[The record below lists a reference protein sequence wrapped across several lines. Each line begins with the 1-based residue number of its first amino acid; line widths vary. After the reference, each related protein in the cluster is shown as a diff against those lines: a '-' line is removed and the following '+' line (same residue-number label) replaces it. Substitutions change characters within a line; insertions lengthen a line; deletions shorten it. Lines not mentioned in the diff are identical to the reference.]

1 MNDNQVKIL
10 AGVSKVE
17 QQVRRPFDGTV
28 IKFWDCVS
36 MEIKRDPVLGSRDEV
51 MAFGFWCRGQHL
63 RQIKERTADIE
74 HRLGRGKVFHIAP
87 SNIPVLFAYSFAV
100 GMLAGNSNVVRVS
113 PKTVDEVL
121 PLCRLIDRVFLKDE
135 FLKLREQNSVVTY
148 EKDRGLTDEFSA
160 DCSLRVIWGG
170 DETIRSVRRSP
181 IPPEAEELVFPDR
194 TSIALLD
201 VGYLSQCGGEELEL
215 LIRRFYNDTYGAD
228 QNACSSPRII
238 FWLNGSK
245 DQECCRNLKQRWWE
259 KVWETA
265 RIYELSD
272 RKVYLKYE
280 KLCHYAMLNGKF
292 RESFRKDNLLYVEEL
307 TELPD
312 EPEKFRGSCGLF
324 FEFVLD
330 GLDQLLPVLNRKI
343 QTLTY
348 LGLDPDI
355 LEKLVTENN
364 VRGID
369 RIVPVGQALNM
380 GTVWDGKNLITQM
393 SREIS
398 RC

>member
-1 MNDNQVKIL
+1 MKDNQAKVL

-17 QQVRRPFDGTV
+17 QQVRRPFDETV
-28 IKFWDCVS
+28 IKFWDSVFR
-36 MEIKRDPVLGSRDEV
+36 ELKRDPVLGSREEV

-63 RQIKERTADIE
+63 RQIKKQTEDIE
-74 HRLGRGKVFHIAP
+74 HRLGRGMVFHIAP

-121 PLCRLIDRVFLKDE
+121 PLCRLIDRVFLRDE
-135 FLKLREQNSVVTY
+135 FSTLREQNSIVTY
-148 EKDRGLTDEFSA
+148 EKDQGFTDDFSA
-160 DCSLRVIWGG
+160 GCSLRVIWGG
-170 DETIRSVRRSP
+170 DETIDSVRQSL

-194 TSIALLD
+194 TSVALLD
-201 VGYLSQCGGEELEL
+201 VGYLSQCSEQELEL
-215 LIRRFYNDTYGAD
+215 LTRRFYNDTYEAD

-238 FWLNGSK
+238 FWINDSK
-245 DQECCRNLKQRWWE
+245 DQECLRNVKQRWWD

-265 RIYELSD
+265 QVYDLTD
-272 RKVYLKYE
+272 RKAYLKYE
-280 KLCHYAMLNGKF
+280 QLCQYAMLNGKF

-307 TELPD
+307 TELP
-312 EPEKFRGSCGLF
+312 EQPEKFRGSCGFF

-330 GLDQLLPVLNRKI
+330 GLDQLLPVLNRKV

-355 LEKLVTENN
+355 LEKLVTENR

-380 GTVWDGKNLITQM
+380 GTVWDGKNLIVQM
-393 SREIS
+393 SRKIS
-398 RC
+398 QC